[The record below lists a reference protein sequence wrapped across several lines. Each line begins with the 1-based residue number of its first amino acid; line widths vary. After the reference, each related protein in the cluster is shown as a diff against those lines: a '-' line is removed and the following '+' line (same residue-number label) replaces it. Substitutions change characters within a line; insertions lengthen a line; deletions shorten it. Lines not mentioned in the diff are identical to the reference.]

1 MKYNV
6 ALKVWNVN
14 KKQWD
19 SEVLVLK
26 TSHYINNDKETIK
39 INRILN
45 GEIFKL
51 NENTDEETMKS
62 FVEFLDSYLFI
73 LCGDE
78 YYKYENLENY
88 ELKIDKSY
96 SFFNYKLRTTE
107 DIKKELN
114 CYLNFY
120 NSETK

>member
-26 TSHYINNDKETIK
+26 TSYYINNDEETMK